1 MSIDKIKIIQV
12 EFPNNNIQLIISE
25 KKNKNN
31 FRKEIMKKNKH
42 NISIYRYFTNNVFL
56 YLIFIIIFIYF
67 LILIL
72 P

>member
-1 MSIDKIKIIQV
+1 MSRDKIKIIQV

-42 NISIYRYFTNNVFL
+42 NISICRYFTNNVFL

-72 P
+72 S